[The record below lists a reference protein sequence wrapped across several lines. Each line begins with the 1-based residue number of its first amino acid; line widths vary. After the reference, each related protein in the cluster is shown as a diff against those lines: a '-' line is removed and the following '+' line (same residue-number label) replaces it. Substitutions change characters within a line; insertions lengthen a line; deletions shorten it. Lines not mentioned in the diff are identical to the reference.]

1 MSSTLPEVVNGE
13 AGLVTR
19 FADLLRREQAELKS
33 GNASALP
40 ELTQQ
45 KSALIDE
52 INAAANQRN
61 LLLAE
66 AGFALDKTGMTAW
79 LNEHPGERKTRQTW
93 EKMLAAARDI
103 QELNRLNGRL
113 VSIHLSATQEAL
125 ASLTEQA
132 RRSTLYGPNGQAA
145 PLTGHRII
153 DSA

>member
-1 MSSTLPEVVNGE
+1 MPALPVVIDEE

-19 FADLLRREQAELKS
+19 FAALLRCEQAELKA
-33 GNASALP
+33 GNASVLP

-52 INAAANQRN
+52 INAAANRRN

-66 AGFALDKTGMTAW
+66 AGFALDKTGMAAW
-79 LNEHPGERKTRQTW
+79 LNEHPGERKMRQTW
-93 EKMLAAARDI
+93 EKMLVVARDI
-103 QELNRLNGRL
+103 QELNRLNGQL
-113 VSIHLSATQEAL
+113 LSIHLSATQEAL
-125 ASLTEQA
+125 ATLTEQA
-132 RRSTLYGPNGQAA
+132 RRSTLYGPNGQTA